1 MMNQKDRLAF
11 IEQLAMTN
19 ESLKMAMF
27 RGAEL
32 TIDTQKQ
39 NVKICTCDSNCLCRM
54 AENETIT
61 IKVIYGVK
69 I

>member
-1 MMNQKDRLAF
+1 MNQKDRLAF
-11 IEQLAMTN
+11 IEQLAMAN

-27 RGAEL
+27 RGAKL

-39 NVKICTCDSNCLCRM
+39 SVKTCTCDSNCLCRL

-61 IKVIYGVK
+61 IKVMYGVEV
-69 I
+69 